1 MFSAKTIFT
10 LLSAVAVAVSAAPA
24 PAETTDHYAATVKP
38 ASELET
44 RQRLPNEIVYLAD
57 CTFPGG
63 PGANGRNW
71 VQAVRLERFCLIL
84 QR

>member
-1 MFSAKTIFT
+1 MFATKTIVT
-10 LLSAVAVAVSAAPA
+10 LLSAIAVAVSAAPA
-24 PAETTDHYAATVKP
+24 PADSIDYYAATVKP
-38 ASELET
+38 SSELEA

-71 VQAVRLERFCLIL
+71 VQAVRLELFCIIL
-84 QR
+84 PR